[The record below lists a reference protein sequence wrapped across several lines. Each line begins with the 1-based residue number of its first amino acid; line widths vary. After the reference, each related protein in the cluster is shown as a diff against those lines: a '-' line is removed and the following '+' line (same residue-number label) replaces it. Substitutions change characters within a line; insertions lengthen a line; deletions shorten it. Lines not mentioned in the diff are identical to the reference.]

1 MSVTISDHDRG
12 NTPMSGRQNDS
23 RLSDTRTVSRIKTKY
38 KESKKM
44 ITLYRADK
52 KKKQADRAKKT
63 YFAMGGNR
71 MDMEN
76 MLVMRMYELN
86 VYQEAPEGTMNPPE

>member
-1 MSVTISDHDRG
+1 
-12 NTPMSGRQNDS
+12 
-23 RLSDTRTVSRIKTKY
+23 
-38 KESKKM
+38 M
-44 ITLYRADK
+44 ITLYKADK
-52 KKKQADRAKKT
+52 KRKQADRAKKT

-86 VYQEAPEGTMNPPE
+86 VY